1 MEWGDQEIKNL
12 KHRHHKY
19 PSRSV
24 KGDFGDM
31 KRKLTVAMKS
41 QVDTLHMKNIKL
53 EIKVL

>member
-12 KHRHHKY
+12 KHRYHKY

-24 KGDFGDM
+24 KEGFGDM